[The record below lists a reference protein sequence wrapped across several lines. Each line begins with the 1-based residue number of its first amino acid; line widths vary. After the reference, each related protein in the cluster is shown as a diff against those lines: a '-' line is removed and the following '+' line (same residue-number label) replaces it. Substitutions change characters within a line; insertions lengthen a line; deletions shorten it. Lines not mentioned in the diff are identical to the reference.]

1 MVEKIAIGIDFG
13 TTNSLFSV
21 ILSGKPKYFLDENNT
36 TPYPSVV
43 SYDKGE
49 PVIGTEAK
57 SRLDTLRGDVVNGVV
72 RSPKKQL
79 GKGPVYVLGRE
90 MQPKNIVADLLK
102 GLKQKVIDEVE
113 SEGDEVSLRTANF
126 DKAVVSIP
134 VAMEGKT
141 RRELRDACLQAGI
154 QIVQFVHEPLAAL
167 YAHFRGSGQVENMIR
182 DYQDKLVLVY
192 DWGGGTL
199 DLTLCHILSGQI
211 IQIANVGDNE
221 VGGDYID
228 EAMREYILEKV
239 ATERNFP
246 EMPPIRPGAKSRLL
260 NQCEKTKKT
269 LSERMSDDI
278 YIEDFFIFDNGKD
291 DPDLECQ
298 ITRDEL
304 NRLSIK
310 IINRGLS
317 CINEILKKYDIS
329 QRRISLCLATG
340 GMVHMPEIRKRLQ
353 EYFSLDRLVISDRG
367 DKIISEGCAWIA
379 SDGARLGLAKVLEVR
394 EARNSYVKIFQE
406 GTRLPLEG
414 ETISSGDI
422 SLYCVDPRDGRANI
436 QVCKPEKPDKKSNND
451 PRMNCGILT
460 VPVDSKL
467 NPFMERLLLRA
478 AIDHDLILHVQSE
491 SVKSRESDSIEI
503 FDLEFGLKISTN
515 NTGSNNLL
523 IDENLLEKAK
533 KLLPS
538 GSIVVRSN
546 VTGRYNDQTAI
557 PGEYLHAINPFAFDT
572 RVNEA
577 TSQQIKEYHIYSL
590 CAICGRIYNDPICQC
605 STPLRK
611 RKAVADIHRAFTKI

>member
-1 MVEKIAIGIDFG
+1 MVKKIAIGIDFG

-21 ILSGKPKYFLDENNT
+21 ILSGKPKYFLDQNNT

-57 SRLDTLRGDVVNGVV
+57 SRLDTLRGDIVDGVV
-72 RSPKKQL
+72 RSPKKLL
-79 GKGPVYVLGRE
+79 GTGPRYVLGRE

-113 SEGDEVSLRTANF
+113 AEDEDDETGLRTANF
-126 DKAVVSIP
+126 EQAVVSIP
-134 VAMEGKT
+134 VAMEGNT

-167 YAHFRGSGQVENMIR
+167 YAHFRGSGQVETMIR

-228 EAMREYILEKV
+228 EALQAYILEKV
-239 ATERNFP
+239 TTERNFIS
-246 EMPPIRPGAKSRLL
+246 MPRIRPGAKPRLL
-260 NQCEKTKKT
+260 NQCEKTKKI
-269 LSERMSDDI
+269 LSERMADDI
-278 YIEDFFIFDNGKD
+278 YIEDFFIFDND
-291 DPDLECQ
+291 EDPDLECQ

-304 NRLSIK
+304 NKLSRK
-310 IINRGLS
+310 IIDRGLS
-317 CINEILKKYDIS
+317 CIDQILEKYDIS

-340 GMVHMPEIRKRLQ
+340 GMVHMPEIKKRLQ

-367 DKIISEGCAWIA
+367 DRIISEGCAWIA
-379 SDGARLGLAKVLEVR
+379 SDGVRLGLAKVLEVR
-394 EARNSYVKIFQE
+394 EARNSYVKIFQS

-414 ETISSGDI
+414 ETISSDDI

-436 QVCKPEKPDKKSNND
+436 QVCKPEKPDKYSNND
-451 PRMNCGILT
+451 PRINCGIVT

-467 NPFMERLLLRA
+467 KFFMERILLRA
-478 AIDHDLILHVQSE
+478 TIDHDLVLHIRAESE
-491 SVKSRESDSIEI
+491 KSKESDSVEI
-503 FDLEFGLKISTN
+503 FDLEFGLKIV
-515 NTGSNNLL
+515 TGSTGGNKPV
-523 IDENLLEKAK
+523 IDK
-533 KLLPS
+533 KVQEQTQNRFAS
-538 GSIVVRSN
+538 GSVVVRSN
-546 VTGRYNDQTAI
+546 VTARLNNQAAI
-557 PGEYLHAINPFAFDT
+557 PGEYLHEINPSAFDP
-572 RVNEA
+572 RINEA
-577 TSQQIKEYHIYSL
+577 TDHQITEYHIYSL
-590 CAICGRIYNDPICQC
+590 CSICKRIYNDPACKC
-605 STPLRK
+605 GSLTRE
-611 RKAVADIHRAFTKI
+611 A

>member
-21 ILSGKPKYFLDENNT
+21 ILSGKPKYFLDQNNT

-57 SRLDTLRGDVVNGVV
+57 NRLDTLRGAVVNGVV

-79 GKGPVYVLGRE
+79 GKGSVYVLGRE
-90 MQPKNIVADLLK
+90 MQPQNIVADLLK
-102 GLKQKVIDEVE
+102 GLKQKIIDEVE
-113 SEGDEVSLRTANF
+113 TEGDEISLRTANF

-134 VAMEGKT
+134 VAMEGGT

-228 EAMREYILEKV
+228 EALREYILKKV
-239 ATERNFP
+239 TTERNFVS
-246 EMPPIRPGAKSRLL
+246 MPPITPGAKSKLL
-260 NQCEKTKKT
+260 NQCEKTKKI
-269 LSERMSDDI
+269 LSERMADDI
-278 YIEDFFIFDNGKD
+278 YIPDFFIFDND
-291 DPDLECQ
+291 EDPDLECQ

-304 NRLSIK
+304 NKLSRE
-310 IINRGLS
+310 IINRGFS
-317 CINEILKKYDIS
+317 CINQILEKNDIS

-340 GMVHMPEIRKRLQ
+340 GMVHMPEIKKRLQ

-367 DKIISEGCAWIA
+367 DRIISEGCAWIA
-379 SDGARLGLAKVLEVR
+379 SDEVRLGLAKVLEVK
-394 EARNSYVKIFQE
+394 EARNSYVKIFQSK
-406 GTRLPLEG
+406 TQLPLEG
-414 ETISSGDI
+414 ETICSGDI

-436 QVCKPEKPDKKSNND
+436 QVCKPEKPDKYSNND
-451 PRMNCGILT
+451 PRINCGIVT

-467 NPFMERLLLRA
+467 KPFMERILLRA
-478 AIDHDLILHVQSE
+478 TIDHDLVLHVRAESE
-491 SVKSRESDSIEI
+491 KSRESDSVEI
-503 FDLEFGLKISTN
+503 LDLEFGLKIV
-515 NTGSNNLL
+515 TGSTGGNKPV
-523 IDENLLEKAK
+523 IDKKAQEQTQNRFA
-533 KLLPS
+533 S
-538 GSIVVRSN
+538 GSVVVRSN
-546 VTGRYNDQTAI
+546 ITGRFNNQAAI
-557 PGEYLHAINPFAFDT
+557 PGEYLHEIEQSTFDT
-572 RVNEA
+572 RSHNPA
-577 TSQQIKEYHIYSL
+577 TQQQIDEYHIYTL
-590 CAICGRIYNDPICQC
+590 CSFCKRIYNDPLCKC
-605 STPLRK
+605 DS
-611 RKAVADIHRAFTKI
+611 AH